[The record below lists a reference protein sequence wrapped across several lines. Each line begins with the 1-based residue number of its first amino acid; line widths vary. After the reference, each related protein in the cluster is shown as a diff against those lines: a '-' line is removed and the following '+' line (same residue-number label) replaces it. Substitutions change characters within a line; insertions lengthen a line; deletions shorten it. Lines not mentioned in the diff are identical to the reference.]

1 MLETIDDDVSKLAPQ
16 VSFVKIDNEA
26 VAKEYGLP
34 TNEPSLV
41 FFEDGLPKYVKILPC
56 VDAVISL
63 HIFS

>member
-41 FFEDGLPKYVKILPC
+41 FFEDGLPKYIR
-56 VDAVISL
+56 IS
-63 HIFS
+63 